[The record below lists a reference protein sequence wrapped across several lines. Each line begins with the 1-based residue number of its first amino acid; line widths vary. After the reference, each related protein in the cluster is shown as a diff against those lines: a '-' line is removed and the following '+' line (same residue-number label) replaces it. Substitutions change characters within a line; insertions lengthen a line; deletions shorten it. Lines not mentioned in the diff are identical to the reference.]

1 MKKFFFIDKSE
12 GGENSSKR
20 GEFKVLDESELSD
33 NLLKCC
39 GSANWVKGMCD
50 NFPKEKEKL
59 FENAEN
65 IWFGLNESDWVEAF
79 THHPKIGDLAS
90 LEKKFGSTKDFTSN
104 EQSSVNHASMETLKE
119 LAEYN
124 EKYEK
129 KFGFIFI
136 VCATGKTA
144 DEMLDLIKKRIKN
157 NYEEELKIAMGEQNK
172 ITKLRLEKLF

>member
-1 MKKFFFIDKSE
+1 MNKYLFVDK
-12 GGENSSKR
+12 ENGK
-20 GEFKVLDESELSD
+20 FKVMDMEELKE
-33 NLLKCC
+33 NLTKCC
-39 GSANWVKGMCD
+39 GSSNWVNAMFEDFPDKKDKIFEKG
-50 NFPKEKEKL
+50 EK
-59 FENAEN
+59 
-65 IWFGLNESDWVEAF
+65 IWFELGEKDWLEAF
-79 THHPKIGDLAS
+79 THHPKIGDLES

-124 EKYEK
+124 QKYEK

-144 DEMLDLIKKRIKN
+144 YEMLTLIKERIN
-157 NYEEELKIAMGEQNK
+157 NDYNTELKIAMEEQNK